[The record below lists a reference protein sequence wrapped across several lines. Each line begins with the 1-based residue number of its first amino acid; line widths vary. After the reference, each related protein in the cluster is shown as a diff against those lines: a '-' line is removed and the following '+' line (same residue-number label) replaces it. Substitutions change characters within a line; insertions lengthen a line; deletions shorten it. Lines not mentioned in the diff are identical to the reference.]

1 MEGAGGKQH
10 PIARRTPRKRM
21 EAAGRTIR
29 QDFFRRTAGYRSV
42 LGSNLTFVAR
52 ALGSDLVHGRLII
65 LGYLVTARVSQEK
78 KRSPECFGRGLWHHF

>member
-1 MEGAGGKQH
+1 M
-10 PIARRTPRKRM
+10 
-21 EAAGRTIR
+21 
-29 QDFFRRTAGYRSV
+29 
-42 LGSNLTFVAR
+42 LGSNLAFVAR